1 MRPIPDMM
9 KQEVLREYE
18 LASADPKKYLQ
29 NFKAKE
35 MASVAQIVGLHRVF
49 NEYNVEIIEGRQ
61 LLRRDGTVVPA
72 AMKVMKLD
80 DDPVPKRVSV
90 KEETATVIGR
100 DLQALLSPSMPD
112 NVRSEIMK
120 KYIEYK
126 ITQVEDYG
134 ISSDVEADEI
144 IPLNKIS
151 VVDGEVIE
159 DVEVETDKD
168 EKCDDKW
175 L

>member
-1 MRPIPDMM
+1 MM

-18 LASADPKKYLQ
+18 LASADPKKHLQ

-35 MASVAQIVGLHRVF
+35 MASVAQI
-49 NEYNVEIIEGRQ
+49 EIIEGRQ

-80 DDPVPKRVSV
+80 DDPVPKRLSA
-90 KEETATVIGR
+90 KEEAATVIGR
-100 DLQALLSPSMPD
+100 DLQALLSPSMPN